1 MKSGKET
8 DYDMA
13 PMQTISADSHVVEGR
28 DVFTGLAER
37 FGDIAPRV
45 MDVGDQVD
53 AIVIPAN
60 GMRGVSVARMG
71 MAATRLAR
79 NEPLNRK
86 EGHKPD
92 VAHMQDPELVALF
105 NSGYAGMRKG
115 LVDGAYRY
123 IDQDVDG
130 LGAEFLY
137 PGYFGMFGMKDI
149 GLLVALQKN
158 YNDWLYDYTAAS
170 DGRLFGLAAVP
181 IQDPDAAVDELQRI
195 LESGFKGGCIP
206 CTSPVDKPYFDE
218 VYEPIWSLAE
228 EAGFPLSMHVGCNAY
243 LPREYRNTKRRVD
256 GIAGYAATQN
266 TVQSTIVEFMCRG
279 VCERH
284 PNLKIVVAEFNAGWI
299 AHWLDR
305 VDQGLQRERRNM
317 SEPYTGAS
325 PHEIWKRQFYATIE
339 DDRPA
344 LATRHMIGIDNIMW
358 GSDYPHTDSTWPC
371 SQDVLD
377 ELFEGIP
384 TSEKQKITTDNV
396 KNLYGLTN

>member
-1 MKSGKET
+1 MH
-8 DYDMA
+8 A
-13 PMQTISADSHVVEGR
+13 ISADSHVVEGR

-45 MDVGDQVD
+45 MDLKDQVD
-53 AIVIPAN
+53 AIVVPAN

-79 NEPLNRK
+79 NEPLDRK
-86 EGHKPD
+86 AGHKPD
-92 VAHMQDPELVALF
+92 VARMDDPELVALF

-130 LGAEFLY
+130 LKCEFLY
-137 PGYFGMFGMKDI
+137 PGYFGMFGMKDVE
-149 GLLVALQKN
+149 LLVALQKN
-158 YNDWLYDYTAAS
+158 YNDWLHDYTTAS
-170 DGRLFGLAAVP
+170 KGRLFGLAAIP
-181 IQDPDAAVDELQRI
+181 IQDPEAAVQELDRVI
-195 LESGFKGGCIP
+195 KLGFKGGCIP
-206 CTSPVDKPYFDE
+206 CTSPVDHPYFDE

-228 EAGFPLSMHVGCNAY
+228 EVGFPISMHVGCNAY
-243 LPREYRNTKRRVD
+243 LPREYRSSKRRID
-256 GIAGYAATQN
+256 GVAAYAATQN
-266 TVQSTIVEFMCRG
+266 TVQSTIVEFMIRG

-305 VDQGLQRERRNM
+305 VDQGLQRERRSM
-317 SEPYTGAS
+317 SDPYEGPS
-325 PHEIWKRQFYATIE
+325 PHEIWQRQFYATIE

-344 LATRHMIGIDNIMW
+344 LATRNMIGIDNLMW

-371 SQDVLD
+371 STEVLD
-377 ELFEGIP
+377 ELFAYVPEADR
-384 TSEKQKITTDNV
+384 QKITHDNV
-396 KNLYGLTN
+396 RVLYGLNRS

>member
-1 MKSGKET
+1 MI
-8 DYDMA
+8 A
-13 PMQTISADSHVVEGR
+13 ISADSHVVEGR

-37 FGDIAPRV
+37 FGDVAPRI
-45 MDVGDQVD
+45 MNVGDQVD
-53 AIVIPAN
+53 AIVTPAN
-60 GMRGVSVARMG
+60 GLRGVSVARMG

-79 NEPLNRK
+79 NEPLERK
-86 EGHKPD
+86 KGRKPD

-130 LGAEFLY
+130 LAAEFLY
-137 PGYFGMFGMKDI
+137 PGYFGMFGMKNTD
-149 GLLVALQKN
+149 LLVCLQKN
-158 YNDWLYDYTAAS
+158 YNDWLHDYTTAS
-170 DGRLFGLAAVP
+170 NGRLHGLAAIP
-181 IQDPDAAVDELQRI
+181 IQDPDAAVDELNRVI
-195 LESGFKGGCIP
+195 ELGFRGGCIP
-206 CTSPVDKPYFDE
+206 CTSPAEKPYFDE

-256 GIAGYAATQN
+256 GIAAYAATQN

-305 VDQGLQRERRNM
+305 VDQGLQREYRNKPD
-317 SEPYTGAS
+317 PYTGA
-325 PHEIWKRQFYATIE
+325 PIHEIWKRQFYATIE

-344 LATRHMIGIDNIMW
+344 LATRDLIGIENIMW
-358 GSDYPHTDSTWPC
+358 GSDYPHTDSTWPH
-371 SQDVLD
+371 SRDVLD
-377 ELFEGIP
+377 EIFDDLPAEDR
-384 TSEKQKITTDNV
+384 QKITQENV
-396 KNLYGLTN
+396 KQLYGLS